1 MNGQFVL
8 LGSRTNPVDD
18 YRYQLDITPE
28 GAIPISGAIS
38 AVIGSVSI
46 DVDSVYV
53 QSGTMFMASG
63 NAAITEEV
71 PTAAN
76 KNNAATSLTYIT
88 SGTSTGL
95 TAGSEIGTIVKFI
108 GTGSYVQDL
117 TYVNN
122 NLTNV
127 GSWY

>member
-108 GTGSYVQDL
+108 DTGSYVQDL